1 MKTLN
6 ATEAK
11 NNFGLFIETLMMDE
25 GVIITRNGRRI
36 ALCKTT
42 EEELMRREQA
52 KEEASRWLSRSLQS
66 PVPPATEQATAG
78 ELMELMDI
86 GGEEARELFPEK
98 FGK

>member
-1 MKTLN
+1 MKTMN

-25 GVIITRNGRRI
+25 GIIIIRNGRRI

-42 EEELMRREQA
+42 EQELLLREKARADATEWLRRSLKSPQSAAAGEATAEELRALLEI
-52 KEEASRWLSRSLQS
+52 
-66 PVPPATEQATAG
+66 G
-78 ELMELMDI
+78 EP
-86 GGEEARELFPEK
+86 EARELFPEK